1 MKEGKGIYKFAN
13 GDIYDG
19 MFKNDKING
28 KGSYIWA
35 NKIEYKGQFKN
46 NIAEKNGIIK
56 YLITKDNDDF
66 HFFKSKE
73 NNFSKNKSENFIE
86 DEKEEE
92 NEIKNEK

>member
-1 MKEGKGIYKFAN
+1 
-13 GDIYDG
+13 

-66 HFFKSKE
+66 QFFKSKE